1 MNEVKRNA
9 YKRLIVSW
17 TRSFWGKMKKNCL
30 YLLYIIAKTKYSDF
44 PKTTAMI
51 KENFVKSIETSLLEN
66 KSLPALTD
74 YQGKTIYYH
83 ELTEEIIRVHEL
95 LKKCGIKKGDK
106 ISLIGKNSVNWAVL
120 FLGTVTYGAVIV
132 PILPDFIKE
141 DIENIVNHSD
151 SLLLFSSDTL
161 LNTLELSEMK
171 KLSAVFSVNSL
182 SLVKNNNIEG
192 IEEFM
197 KSKEF
202 KDTSQAARNFYERK
216 RKFDDIGNAELA
228 EISYTSG
235 TTGFSKGVMLS
246 HNSLMAN
253 LRFAQEN
260 MPLNAG
266 DRIVSFLPLAHS
278 YGCAFE
284 FLFPV
289 SLGCHITF
297 LTKTPSP
304 QIIMQA
310 FKEIKPN
317 LILSVPLVVEKIY
330 KKQILPVIGKQPVK
344 TLIKIPGI
352 NQLILKKI
360 KKKLVGVF
368 GGEFRELVIGGA
380 AFNPD
385 AEKFFRKI
393 GFPFTIGYGMTEC
406 GPLISYSSWKDIK
419 LTSAGKLV
427 DTLELKIDSEDP
439 YNEVGEIMVR
449 GENVME
455 GYYKNEEQTKK
466 TIDEE
471 GWLHTGDLGVTDNNN
486 NIFIKGRSKSLI
498 LGPSGQNIYPEEIE
512 ARLNN
517 MYLIQESVVVDK
529 EERLIAL
536 VYPDYES
543 MKNLNVSE
551 EELEQIMMEHKKK
564 LNRELPQYMNI
575 KEFKLHDQE
584 FEKTP
589 KKSIKRFL
597 YSK

>member
-1 MNEVKRNA
+1 MQNE
-9 YKRLIVSW
+9 
-17 TRSFWGKMKKNCL
+17 KKL
-30 YLLYIIAKTKYSDF
+30 FIFVIYIIEKTERFDF

-51 KENFVKSIETSLLEN
+51 KENLVKTIEKSLLEN
-66 KSLPALTD
+66 KSLPALSD
-74 YQGKTIYYH
+74 YQGKTLHYQ
-83 ELTEEIIRVHEL
+83 ELTEEIIRVHKL
-95 LKKCGIKKGDK
+95 LEKCGIKKGDK
-106 ISLIGKNSVNWAVL
+106 ISLIGKNSANWAAL
-120 FLGTVTYGAVIV
+120 FLGTITYGAVIV

-141 DIENIVNHSD
+141 DIHNIVNHSD
-151 SLLLFSSDTL
+151 SLLLFSSDTI
-161 LNTLELSEMK
+161 LNTIELSEMK
-171 KLSAVFSVNSL
+171 NLLAVFSVNSL
-182 SLVKNNNIEG
+182 DLVKNNNIEG

-197 KSKEF
+197 KSSEF
-202 KDTSQAARNFYERK
+202 KDTRKDAGEFYEGK
-216 RKFDDIGNAELA
+216 RRFDEIGNDQLA

-235 TTGFSKGVMLS
+235 TTGFSKGVMLT

-253 LRFAQEN
+253 VRFAQEN

-289 SLGCHITF
+289 TLGCHITF

-385 AEKFFRKI
+385 AEKFFKKI
-393 GFPFTIGYGMTEC
+393 GFPFTVGYGMTEC
-406 GPLISYSSWKDIK
+406 GPLISYSSHKDTK
-419 LTSAGKLV
+419 LASAGKLV

-439 YNEVGEIMVR
+439 FNKVGEIMVR

-455 GYYKNEEQTKK
+455 GYYKNEAQTKK

-471 GWLHTGDLGVTDNNN
+471 GWLHTGDLGVTDKDN

-517 MYLIQESVVVDK
+517 MYLVQESLVVDK
-529 EERLIAL
+529 EEKLIAL
-536 VYPDYES
+536 VYPDFES
-543 MKNLNVSE
+543 MKNLGISE
-551 EELEQIMMEHKKK
+551 EELQKIMVEHRKK

-575 KEFKLHDQE
+575 KEFRFHDQE

-597 YSK
+597 YS